1 MKNKL
6 QDYVLKIDNF
16 LTKDLCKKTV
26 TQLKKVEWTKH
37 YFGTSIEEKIYLSGD
52 KELEVSHD
60 IISNKKEIMNK
71 LHSAIQKYLTYLN
84 FDWYTSWSGYSDIR
98 FNKYVK
104 NRVMA
109 KHCDHI
115 TSMFDGTRRGIP
127 TLSCLGTLNDN
138 YTGGEFILLDNKHIE
153 LKAGELLIFPSNF
166 MYPHEVKPVT
176 KGTRYSY
183 ISWVY

>member
-138 YTGGEFILLDNKHIE
+138 YTLM
-153 LKAGELLIFPSNF
+153 FPSNF

-183 ISWVY
+183 ISWVF